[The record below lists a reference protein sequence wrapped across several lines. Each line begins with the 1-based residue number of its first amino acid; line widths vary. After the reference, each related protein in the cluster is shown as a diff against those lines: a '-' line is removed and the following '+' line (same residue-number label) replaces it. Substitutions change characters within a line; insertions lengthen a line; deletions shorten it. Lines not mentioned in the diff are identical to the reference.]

1 MRHITKVELKL
12 ILQNHL
18 EYVNDNS
25 KIELRANLS
34 GADLSGA
41 DLRRANLSGAD
52 LSGADLR
59 RANLSGADLYGADL
73 YGADLSG
80 ADLSGADLRR
90 ADLSGADLRRA
101 NLSGADL
108 DYSCLP
114 LWCGGLLINIDDRL
128 GTQFLYHTIQNIL
141 TSEYTSD
148 EFKSAVS
155 NSKIIEWCNRFHRSE
170 CERLEPFNLGD
181 K

>member
-25 KIELRANLS
+25 KIELRAN
-34 GADLSGA
+34 
-41 DLRRANLSGAD
+41 
-52 LSGADLR
+52 
-59 RANLSGADLYGADL
+59 
-73 YGADLSG
+73 LSG

>member
-34 GADLSGA
+34 G
-41 DLRRANLSGAD
+41 
-52 LSGADLR
+52 
-59 RANLSGADLYGADL
+59 
-73 YGADLSG
+73 
-80 ADLSGADLRR
+80 